1 MNIWI
6 LNALIIEVTAL
17 LGVAWVTATRRTEVA
32 FLVGFNV
39 MLPVSLVYLWRF
51 PPFDARKAVILV
63 MLLVYL
69 LQMNWLLLLHH
80 KYTAVPKVNARL
92 PNSQKLVLPLVLTNT
107 AGWIY
112 PLPFYF
118 AARKAGPLDAADYL
132 ALVVFVVGTV
142 IHFLG
147 DYQKQQFKSRPGAK
161 DRLLDSG
168 LWGTCRH
175 PNYFGDFLTYVSFG
189 IIGHSVWGWISPLV
203 NLLQY
208 LFDAIPKNERW
219 AAEHYGE
226 AWEDYVRRTKKFVP
240 FLW

>member
-6 LNALIIEVTAL
+6 LNALIIEAAAL
-17 LGVAWVTATRRTEVA
+17 LGMIGVAATKRAKLA
-32 FLVGFNV
+32 FLAGFNV
-39 MLPVSLVYLWRF
+39 MLPVTLVYLWKF
-51 PPFDARKAVILV
+51 PPLDARKIAVLV
-63 MLLVYL
+63 MLLIYL
-69 LQMNWLLLLHH
+69 LHMNWLLLLHQ
-80 KYTAVPKVNARL
+80 KRTAVPKLDAQL
-92 PNSQKLVLPLVLTNT
+92 PTSQKLVLPLVLTNT

-118 AARKAGPLDAADYL
+118 AARRTGPLDAADYL
-132 ALVVFVVGTV
+132 AFAVFIAGTL

-147 DYQKQQFKSRPGAK
+147 DYQKQRFKSRPGAE
-161 DRLLDSG
+161 DELLDAG
-168 LWGTCRH
+168 LWRICRH

-189 IIGHSVWGWISPLV
+189 IIGHSVWGWVSPLV

-219 AAEHYGE
+219 AAEHYGD
-226 AWEDYVRRTKKFVP
+226 AWKEYTRRTKRFVP